1 MAAVKGPDAG
11 VVDLAAAPGAAPP
24 LTRKERARRT
34 RLRMVRAAQEIFAER
49 GYTGAKMADIA
60 AAAGVAVQTLYFT
73 FHTKAELLQ
82 ACYELAVLGEDDP
95 CPPTAQPWH
104 AAMLAAGSGLA
115 ALRYFAD
122 GNTSIV
128 SRVGPLDDVVRS
140 AAHEE
145 EALAVRAHNE
155 DLRRQGYR
163 AVVEHLGARFGL
175 RPGLSVERATD
186 LLMAFGGAGMYRSL
200 VTDYG
205 WTRDEYAEWLSG
217 ALVQQLLADAATR

>member
-1 MAAVKGPDAG
+1 MAAVKGSETK
-11 VVDLAAAPGAAPP
+11 VVTPGDAPP
-24 LTRKERARRT
+24 LSRKQRARRT
-34 RLRMVRAAQEIFAER
+34 RLRMVSAAQEIFAER

-95 CPPTAQPWH
+95 RPPTAQPWH
-104 AAMLAAGSGLA
+104 TAMLAASSGPV
-115 ALRYFAD
+115 ALRHFAE

-128 SRVGPLDDVVRS
+128 SRVGALDDVVRS

-145 EALAVRAHNE
+145 EALAVREYNE
-155 DLRRQGYR
+155 QLRRQGYQ
-163 AVVEHLGARFGL
+163 AVVEHLDARFGL
-175 RPGLSVERATD
+175 RPGLSPERATD

-205 WTRDEYAEWLSG
+205 WAPDEYVDWLSDT
-217 ALVQQLLADAATR
+217 LVQQML